1 MPESY
6 IEPLTD
12 RQQCYTCHKTVTG
25 KKKLSKCAGC
35 HAITYCG
42 VECQREDF
50 QRHKWNCVPVMV
62 TEIPGKGR
70 GLVAARDIKM
80 GELIFTDKPV
90 IKIYIDEE
98 PQARRESLSKQIDK
112 LPSEAKRQFNLLKV
126 LPEYHDE
133 QDVDMLNLAKFLSN
147 SRELL
152 RGRMDGWCFCYLNTV
167 LINHSCAPNVAIG
180 PLLPEEELKEEVR
193 AIKDIKRGDEI
204 TACYFVDLETYL
216 SCGFNKQRRLK
227 GIQKKFGFDCKCCV
241 CSGIV
246 PGQEDI
252 MMEIRKLYR
261 ALDPNMT
268 SSSDWKMIAKTFN
281 KIAELTNKLY
291 TGCVVQ
297 LKLFALENLAEVAHL
312 ARDEDLLVKA
322 LDNYNQFVEDT
333 KLEYVRLGYEELKED
348 LSGWAVQLKSKKR
361 PNQEEIEFFSPE
373 V

>member
-50 QRHKWNCVPVMV
+50 QRHKWNCLPVMV

-80 GELIFTDKPV
+80 GELIFVDKPV
-90 IKIYIDEE
+90 IKISSDEE
-98 PQARRESLSKQIDK
+98 PRVICESLRKQIDK
-112 LPSEAKRQFNLLKV
+112 LPSEAKRQFNLLEI
-126 LPEYHDE
+126 LPEFQDDDDDSE
-133 QDVDMLNLAKFLSN
+133 QDENMLNFAKFVSN
-147 SRELL
+147 SSGFR
-152 RGRMDGWCFCYLNTV
+152 DGNDPSGFCYLNIV
-167 LINHSCAPNVAIG
+167 LINHSCAPNVSKG
-180 PLLPEEELKEEVR
+180 HLLPDEEHKQEVR

-204 TACYFVDLETYL
+204 TSCYLVDIDLYL
-216 SCGFNKQRRLK
+216 WSCGFDKQRRMK
-227 GIQKKFGFDCKCCV
+227 RIQERFGFACKCSV

-252 MMEIRKLYR
+252 MKELLKLH
-261 ALDPNMT
+261 LVLNPNMT
-268 SSSDWKMIAKTFN
+268 PSSDWKMIAKNFD

-291 TGCVVQ
+291 TGCV
-297 LKLFALENLAEVAHL
+297 
-312 ARDEDLLVKA
+312 
-322 LDNYNQFVEDT
+322 
-333 KLEYVRLGYEELKED
+333 EELKLVALGMPSERTSTAKF
-348 LSGWAVQLKSKKR
+348 L
-361 PNQEEIEFFSPE
+361 
-373 V
+373 